1 MKHFLLALMLLAA
14 IPALSQDT
22 TTYIETH
29 DIPYREGQQD
39 AYMKERC
46 RLDVYYPAK
55 HANAPVVVWFHGGGI
70 VSGSKFIPDELKKQH
85 VIVIAANY
93 RLSPKV
99 KHPAYIEDAAA
110 AVAWAFKHAAALGG
124 DTNRIFVSGHS
135 AGAYLTCMIGLDKQ
149 WMNKQ
154 HIDAN
159 RIAGLFSFSSQAIT
173 HFTVRKE
180 EGFDDDKQPLL
191 DEYAPLYHV
200 RADAP
205 PLYLFTGDR
214 EMEMLGRYE
223 ENAYFARMMR
233 LKGHKSTYLYELEG
247 YNHGD
252 MPHGAYYL
260 MLKAMKKK

>member
-1 MKHFLLALMLLAA
+1 M
-14 IPALSQDT
+14 T
-22 TTYIETH
+22 T
-29 DIPYREGQQD
+29 
-39 AYMKERC
+39 
-46 RLDVYYPAK
+46 
-55 HANAPVVVWFHGGGI
+55 
-70 VSGSKFIPDELKKQH
+70 S
-85 VIVIAANY
+85 
-93 RLSPKV
+93 SP
-99 KHPAYIEDAAA
+99 
-110 AVAWAFKHAAALGG
+110 
-124 DTNRIFVSGHS
+124 
-135 AGAYLTCMIGLDKQ
+135 M
-149 WMNKQ
+149 
-154 HIDAN
+154 
-159 RIAGLFSFSSQAIT
+159 
-173 HFTVRKE
+173 
-180 EGFDDDKQPLL
+180 L